1 MMEIANVEVMHYGK
15 DGAATKCEIIEV
27 KDDTATFT
35 IPMDTAHVLVH
46 DAYTGNF
53 ICKIVR

>member
-1 MMEIANVEVMHYGK
+1 MITNVEVMHYGK
-15 DGAATKCEIIEV
+15 DGAASRCEMLEV
-27 KDDTATFT
+27 TDDTATFT

-46 DAYTGNF
+46 DADTGKF